1 MKAIIIVPTYNEKDN
16 IEKMINT
23 VLKLPE
29 YIEILVVDDNSPDG
43 TANIVEKYL
52 NNNRVHLLKR
62 EKKEGLGPAYIS
74 GFEHSFSYNP
84 DYVVEMDADFSH
96 DPNFVIKFIERME
109 NEKLDLVIG
118 SRYCNGISVVNWPL
132 RRLFLSYYGNRY
144 ASLVLGSKIMDIT
157 GGFKC
162 FRVSVLKNMNFDNIL
177 STGYSFQIEMNYSF
191 ESNGYKVS
199 EEPIIFYERRSG
211 QSKMS
216 KNIIAEALFRVVR
229 LKFRNKKNYFKKP
242 N

>member
-1 MKAIIIVPTYNEKDN
+1 MKAIIIIPTYNESDN
-16 IEKMINT
+16 IEKMLNT
-23 VLKLPE
+23 VLALPE

-43 TANIVEKYL
+43 TASIVEKYL
-52 NNNRVHLLKR
+52 DNNRVHLLKR
-62 EKKEGLGPAYIS
+62 EKKEGLGPAYIA
-74 GFEHSFSYNP
+74 GFKHSFQYNP
-84 DYVVEMDADFSH
+84 DYVIEMDADFSH
-96 DPNFVIKFIERME
+96 DPNFVVNFVDIME
-109 NEKLDLVIG
+109 KENLDLVIG

-144 ASLVLGSKIMDIT
+144 ASFILGSKIMDIT

-162 FRVSVLKNMNFDNIL
+162 FRVSVLKTMNFDNIL
-177 STGYSFQIEMNYSF
+177 SAGYSFQIEMNYSF
-191 ESNGYKVS
+191 ESTGKKIA

-229 LKFRNKKNYFKKP
+229 LRFRDKSKYFNK
-242 N
+242 

>member
-1 MKAIIIVPTYNEKDN
+1 MKAIIIIPTYNEKDN
-16 IEKMINT
+16 IEKMLNT
-23 VLKLPE
+23 VLALPE

-43 TANIVEKYL
+43 TASIVEKYL

-62 EKKEGLGPAYIS
+62 EKKEGLGPAYIA
-74 GFEHSFSYNP
+74 GFKHSFQYNP
-84 DYVVEMDADFSH
+84 DYVIEMDADFSH
-96 DPNFVIKFIERME
+96 DHNFVINFVDRME
-109 NEKLDLVIG
+109 KENLDLVIG

-144 ASLVLGSKIMDIT
+144 ASFILGSKIMDIT

-162 FRVSVLKNMNFDNIL
+162 FRVSVLKTMNFDNIL
-177 STGYSFQIEMNYSF
+177 SAGYSFQIEMNYSF
-191 ESNGYKVS
+191 ESNGKKIA

-216 KNIIAEALFRVVR
+216 KNIITEALFRVVR
-229 LKFRNKKNYFKKP
+229 LRFRDKSKYFNK
-242 N
+242 